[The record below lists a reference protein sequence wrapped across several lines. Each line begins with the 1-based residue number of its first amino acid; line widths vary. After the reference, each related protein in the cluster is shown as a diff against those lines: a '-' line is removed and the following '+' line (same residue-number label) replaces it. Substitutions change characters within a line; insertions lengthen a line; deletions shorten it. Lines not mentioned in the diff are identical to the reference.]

1 MFLVLIFGV
10 VIELF
15 LPELN
20 SGRVDLTECT
30 TGLNLFELLG
40 QMAHLVP
47 GVLLGCS
54 PNCVVIVSGLS
65 AQQIAGD

>member
-1 MFLVLIFGV
+1 MFLALISGV

-20 SGRVDLTECT
+20 SGRVDLIECM

-40 QMAHLVP
+40 QMASLVP
-47 GVLLGCS
+47 GALLGCS
-54 PNCVVIVSGLS
+54 PN
-65 AQQIAGD
+65 

>member
-1 MFLVLIFGV
+1 MSHVLIFGV

-20 SGRVDLTECT
+20 SGRVDLIECT
-30 TGLNLFELLG
+30 TGLSLFELLG
-40 QMAHLVP
+40 QMAPLVP

-54 PNCVVIVSGLS
+54 LKPDLLTKAFLGLT
-65 AQQIAGD
+65 